1 MGLHVGIDGSE
12 RLRMDSTGRVGINTT
27 TYSDARDSLIV
38 APPSG
43 QTDVFFTIKTLSTN
57 GNTRLQFADPDD
69 TNVGDISYTHSNN
82 AMVFKTGDS
91 ERVRITSVGNM
102 VGIGGTS
109 PATLYWI

>member
-1 MGLHVGIDGSE
+1 MVVFNADTGNTVSNSRIQFGIDGSE

-43 QTDVFFTIKTLSTN
+43 QTDVLYYKTLSTN
-57 GNTRLQFADPDD
+57 GNTRLQLADPD

-91 ERVRITSVGNM
+91 ERLRITS
-102 VGIGGTS
+102 
-109 PATLYWI
+109 LR